1 MGLSLRERVVY
12 MIEFLALT
20 GALATL
26 LAAVRRRSR
35 GRG

>member
-1 MGLSLRERVVY
+1 MSLTSEERVVY

-35 GRG
+35 GRS